1 MDKSSGLILENNS
14 LDLQIEE
21 ILRRLQ
27 IDGTLDGMH
36 FLIHA
41 IHTAVID
48 PTTPGRITKSIY
60 IDTAAHFGVAPRC
73 IERSMRTAIK
83 ISWERGGRQELD
95 RIAGYHLIKR
105 PTNSQFIDLVSAYIR
120 HN

>member
-1 MDKSSGLILENNS
+1 MDKFSSPVLEGNS
-14 LDLQIEE
+14 LDLQIEAL
-21 ILRRLQ
+21 LRRLQ

-60 IDTAAHFGVAPRC
+60 IDTATHFSIDHRC
-73 IERSMRTAIK
+73 VEHSMRTAIK

-95 RIAGYHLIKR
+95 RIAGYHLVKR
-105 PTNSQFIDLVSAYIR
+105 PTNSQFIDIVSAYIR